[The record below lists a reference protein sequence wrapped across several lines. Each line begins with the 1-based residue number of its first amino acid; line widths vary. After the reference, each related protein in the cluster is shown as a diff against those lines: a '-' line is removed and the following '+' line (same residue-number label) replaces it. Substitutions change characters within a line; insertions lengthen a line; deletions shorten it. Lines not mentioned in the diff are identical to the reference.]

1 MNIAVI
7 PARGGSKRIPRK
19 NIKLF
24 SGKPIIAWSIQAAI
38 RANIFDEVIV
48 STDDEE
54 IADIAIKYGA
64 AVPFLRP
71 KILSDDY
78 VGTNSVVKH
87 AINYLNNEQVT
98 IDYACCIYAT
108 APFIHED
115 YIKQGLKILVE
126 KKTKFAFSIT
136 TFPFS
141 VQRALRLNQVNK
153 IEPMWPEYILER
165 SQDLEESFHDAGQ
178 FYWGSA
184 EAFLNEDDMYFN
196 NSAPVLM
203 PRFLTQ
209 DIDTQEDWKQAELLF
224 NALKITNNYD

>member
-1 MNIAVI
+1 MLIPEIDPIALQI
-7 PARGGSKRIPRK
+7 G
-19 NIKLF
+19 
-24 SGKPIIAWSIQAAI
+24 PIAI
-38 RANIFDEVIV
+38 RWYGLTWLAAF
-48 STDDEE
+48 ST
-54 IADIAIKYGA
+54 IY
-64 AVPFLRP
+64 FLIIRYQ
-71 KILSDDY
+71 KD
-78 VGTNSVVKH
+78 
-87 AINYLNNEQVT
+87 LNNEQVT

-115 YIKQGLKILVE
+115 YINQGLKILVE

-141 VQRALRLNQVNK
+141 VQRALKLNQVNK

-165 SQDLEESFHDAGQ
+165 SQDLEEAFHDAGQ

-196 NSAPVLM
+196 NSSPVLM

-224 NALKITNNYD
+224 NALKITNDYD

>member
-19 NIKLF
+19 NIKFF

-38 RANIFDEVIV
+38 RANTFDEVIV
-48 STDDEE
+48 STDDQE

-71 KILSDDY
+71 KILSDGF

-87 AINYLNNEQVT
+87 AINYLNSKQIK

-115 YIKQGLKILVE
+115 YINQGLKTLVE
-126 KKTKFAFSIT
+126 NKTKFAFSIT
-136 TFPFS
+136 TFPFP
-141 VQRALRLNQVNK
+141 VQRALRLNKVNK

-165 SQDLEESFHDAGQ
+165 SQDLEEVFHDAGQ

-196 NSAPVLM
+196 NSSPVLL

-224 NALKITNNYD
+224 NALKMTNNHE